1 MQIAGVALR
10 HGEFRGG
17 TGERARLSKE
27 AVERIREFYAVER
40 RAKELE
46 LEAEGRRAL
55 QLEFTAPRLPVREAR
70 SLRAGGCER
79 APIRDWLFTS

>member
-17 TGERARLSKE
+17 TGERAQLSKE
-27 AVERIREFYAVER
+27 AVERIREFYAVGR
-40 RAKELE
+40 RAKE